1 MDQAYARGKYV
12 KKYIGIYESVFDR
25 DYHVDVYRTKVE
37 DDEYETGRRLFPLEH
52 VPEYRYYGSTD
63 NYPEASKK
71 AIKKTTSIF
80 AKDILESKMMK
91 ELDEY
96 SLYLVIRSLH
106 QKGILTFRQEYSNN
120 EILMSVVIM
129 RYISIIPKLIKLDT
143 FQRLQDVLI
152 YSIQEEDLPLLSAL
166 VEAMKINELS
176 TYTYGLAR
184 HTAKNKSTAILEFL
198 IKNNMSHDQ
207 LDMKSAKEEN
217 NQEMINVLLEKSP
230 YLLESYRNAILF
242 DRDIELAKK
251 ILKTN
256 RLDVKK
262 NDMFI
267 KFAVSCTEDAELVQ
281 MLIDAGAN
289 VNAKYDAKDAMSY
302 RACIS
307 YRKAIEEGIEDFGN
321 ILTKAE
327 MQHKFE
333 IAELLKKAG
342 AKILT
347 YTEC

>member
-1 MDQAYARGKYV
+1 MNQEYTIRKYTR
-12 KKYIGIYESVFDR
+12 KYREIYEGKFDKT
-25 DYHVDVYRTKVE
+25 YHVEEEYMEVE
-37 DDEYETGRRLFPLEH
+37 DHEFHLGGMFSLPNPPHIIYC
-52 VPEYRYYGSTD
+52 GSTN
-63 NYPEASKK
+63 NYSEALEK
-71 AIKKTTSIF
+71 AIKNTTKIF
-80 AKDILESKMMK
+80 AKDILESKMME
-91 ELDEY
+91 ELDED
-96 SLYLVIRSLH
+96 SLYRVISSLH
-106 QKGILTFRQEYSNN
+106 KEGILTFRNGERHN
-120 EILMSVVIM
+120 ELLMSVVIM

-230 YLLESYRNAILF
+230 YLLESYRDAILF

-267 KFAVSCTEDAELVQ
+267 KFAVSCTSDIELVQ

-289 VNAKYDAKDAMSY
+289 INAKYDVKDAMSY